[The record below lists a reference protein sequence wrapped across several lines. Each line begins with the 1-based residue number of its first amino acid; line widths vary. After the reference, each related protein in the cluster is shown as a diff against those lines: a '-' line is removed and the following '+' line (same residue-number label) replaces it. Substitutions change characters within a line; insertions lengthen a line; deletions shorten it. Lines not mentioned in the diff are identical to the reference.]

1 MIHGERLIEILDR
14 LLDVEP
20 DIPLRVDLWSY
31 KEIAAYLK
39 MKKRTVSDVMTKKP
53 GFPQAIYLPTRS
65 GKGRAHPLWKAAE
78 VIKWAEGHQERRVA

>member
-1 MIHGERLIEILDR
+1 
-14 LLDVEP
+14 
-20 DIPLRVDLWSY
+20 
-31 KEIAAYLK
+31 

-65 GKGRAHPLWKAAE
+65 GKGRSHPLWKAAE